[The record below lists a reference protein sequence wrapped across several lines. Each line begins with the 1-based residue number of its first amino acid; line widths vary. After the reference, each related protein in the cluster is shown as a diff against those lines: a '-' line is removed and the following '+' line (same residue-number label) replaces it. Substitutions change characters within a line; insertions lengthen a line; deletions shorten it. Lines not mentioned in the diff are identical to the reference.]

1 MRIRLYMDE
10 DTMDH
15 DLVAAL
21 RSRNVDVTTALQDGM
36 IERDDMEH
44 LDYATEHNRVLCS
57 FNIRDYYRLHG
68 QYLSQG
74 KSHAGIILMRQQHY
88 SVGEQMRRILKLI
101 ARKSAEEMEN
111 WVEFLSAWD

>member
-21 RSRNVDVTTALQDGM
+21 RSRNVDVTTA
-36 IERDDMEH
+36 
-44 LDYATEHNRVLCS
+44 
-57 FNIRDYYRLHG
+57 
-68 QYLSQG
+68 
-74 KSHAGIILMRQQHY
+74 
-88 SVGEQMRRILKLI
+88 
-101 ARKSAEEMEN
+101 EEMEN